1 MNTEPNTP
9 DDEPAQP
16 LVQWFPRGQ
25 ALRSFSPDIV
35 TVGVLTVGVFVVA
48 AAAYAGVTLARR
60 LLDHE
65 D

>member
-1 MNTEPNTP
+1 MNTEPTTP

-25 ALRSFSPDIV
+25 ALRSLSPDV
-35 TVGVLTVGVFVVA
+35 RTVGLLALGVFVVA
-48 AAAYAGVTLARR
+48 AAAYAGMTLARR
-60 LLDHE
+60 ALDHE